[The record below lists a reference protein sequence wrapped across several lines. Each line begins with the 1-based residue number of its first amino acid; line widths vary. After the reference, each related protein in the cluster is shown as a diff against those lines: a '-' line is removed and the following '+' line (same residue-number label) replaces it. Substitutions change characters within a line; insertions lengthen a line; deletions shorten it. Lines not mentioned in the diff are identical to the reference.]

1 LINRED
7 IYQSAE
13 QIIDIAD
20 WPVHEDYEVFPIGAR
35 DKSLRIC
42 PSNSPS
48 FCIAGHRYLFKEA
61 IKSAKDPSKPK
72 FPDQYWSEIIA
83 FKIGRLMK
91 LSIPPVFA
99 AFNSDTGQPG
109 ALVEWFTGYPN
120 QASERFTPGGD
131 HMQRLIEN
139 YDRDKG
145 RKHNLQTIVLLSKA
159 LTQSKWLN
167 SSWIEYWGL
176 CLCYDA
182 VIGNTDR
189 HQENW
194 GILWDDDTKTARF
207 SPYFDNGTSLG
218 HEIPPIKFPKFRSNS
233 DMLDGYIRRGRH
245 QMRWALE
252 NDVRLPLIQG
262 VVDYAKE
269 YPSVTPSLIDSL
281 AWSEDELE
289 QSLTQ
294 LVSFDIK
301 SPLTEDRAAFVLFL
315 ASHRRAL
322 LTELLEKLRVE
333 AN

>member
-1 LINRED
+1 
-7 IYQSAE
+7 
-13 QIIDIAD
+13 
-20 WPVHEDYEVFPIGAR
+20 
-35 DKSLRIC
+35 
-42 PSNSPS
+42 
-48 FCIAGHRYLFKEA
+48 
-61 IKSAKDPSKPK
+61 
-72 FPDQYWSEIIA
+72 
-83 FKIGRLMK
+83 
-91 LSIPPVFA
+91 
-99 AFNSDTGQPG
+99 
-109 ALVEWFTGYPN
+109 
-120 QASERFTPGGD
+120 
-131 HMQRLIEN
+131 MQRLIEN

-145 RKHNLQTIVLLSKA
+145 RKHNLQTIILLSKT
-159 LTQSKWLN
+159 LTRIKRLN

-194 GILWDDDTKTARF
+194 GILWDEDTKKARF

-218 HEIPPIKFPKFRSNS
+218 HEIFPIKFPEFRGNS

-245 QMRWALE
+245 QMRWALDD
-252 NDVRLPLIQG
+252 DVRLPLIQG

-294 LVSFDIK
+294 LVSFDIE
-301 SPLTEDRAAFVLFL
+301 SPLTKDRASFVFFL
-315 ASHRRAL
+315 ARHRRAL